1 MAVDEEG
8 TAHSRDFLATG
19 RWSEVS
25 VRELAPGG
33 TPGLSSTAGETS
45 RGQWNLGRMASRPM
59 VHPLVD
65 QILRRAPPQDRAPRL
80 VAEGARREEW
90 TGSVVEL
97 APRFGQTVAEDARR
111 AGRRER
117 SSEDC

>member
-1 MAVDEEG
+1 
-8 TAHSRDFLATG
+8 
-19 RWSEVS
+19 
-25 VRELAPGG
+25 
-33 TPGLSSTAGETS
+33 
-45 RGQWNLGRMASRPM
+45 MASRPM
-59 VHPLVD
+59 GHPLVD

-117 SSEDC
+117 